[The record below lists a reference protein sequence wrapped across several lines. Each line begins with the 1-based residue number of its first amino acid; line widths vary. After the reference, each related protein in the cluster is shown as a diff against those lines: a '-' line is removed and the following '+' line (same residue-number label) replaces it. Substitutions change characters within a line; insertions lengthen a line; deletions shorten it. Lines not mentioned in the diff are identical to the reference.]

1 MKTDIALDGN
11 GIRVLR
17 VFHGYSQRELAEASG
32 LKPWRIWRLEQ
43 GVSEPRPDEVVRIVG
58 ALTTYG

>member
-1 MKTDIALDGN
+1 MKAELAMDGRT
-11 GIRVLR
+11 IRTLR

-43 GVSEPRPDEVVRIVG
+43 GLSGPEPKQLARVVT
-58 ALTTYG
+58 ALCTDG